1 MRIAI
6 CPGSFDPITNGHLD
20 IIRRAAKLFDHVEVA
35 VLQNSSKRCV
45 FSVEE
50 RVEMIRDCIGDLPN
64 VSASSFDGLLVDYA
78 KKIGATAIVKGLRA
92 VSDFDYEFQ
101 MALFN
106 KEINAEVET
115 IFLTPSPEHMYLS
128 SSVVR
133 EMAAHGGDMSRFVP
147 ACVEKRITAKYR
159 QGVTQ

>member
-20 IIRRAAKLFDHVEVA
+20 IIRRASKLFDHVEVA
-35 VLQNSSKRCV
+35 VLQNSSKKCV

-50 RVEMIRDCIGDLPN
+50 RVEMIRDCIGELPN

-115 IFLTPSPEHMYLS
+115 IFLTNSPEQMYLS

-147 ACVEKRITAKYR
+147 SCVEKRIAAKYR
-159 QGVTQ
+159 QGV

>member
-35 VLQNSSKRCV
+35 VLQNSSKKCV

-50 RVEMIRDCIGDLPN
+50 RVEMIRDCIAELPN

-78 KKIGATAIVKGLRA
+78 KKKAQSNELTLSAYISYLIVK
-92 VSDFDYEFQ
+92 DYKCDDY
-101 MALFN
+101 N
-106 KEINAEVET
+106 KI
-115 IFLTPSPEHMYLS
+115 
-128 SSVVR
+128 
-133 EMAAHGGDMSRFVP
+133 
-147 ACVEKRITAKYR
+147 
-159 QGVTQ
+159 

>member
-20 IIRRAAKLFDHVEVA
+20 IIARAAKLFDHVEVA
-35 VLQNSSKRCV
+35 VLQNSSKKCV

-50 RVEMIRDCIGDLPN
+50 RVDMIRDCIGELPN

-106 KEINAEVET
+106 KEINAEVRV
-115 IFLTPSPEHMYLS
+115 F
-128 SSVVR
+128 VV
-133 EMAAHGGDMSRFVP
+133 SN
-147 ACVEKRITAKYR
+147 
-159 QGVTQ
+159 

>member
-20 IIRRAAKLFDHVEVA
+20 IIRRASKLFDHVEVA
-35 VLQNSSKRCV
+35 VLQNSSKKCV

-50 RVEMIRDCIGDLPN
+50 RVEMIRDCIGELPN

-106 KEINAEVET
+106 KEINDEVET
-115 IFLTPSPEHMYLS
+115 IFLTTSPEHMYLS

-147 ACVEKRITAKYR
+147 SCVEKRIAAKYR
-159 QGVTQ
+159 QGV

>member
-6 CPGSFDPITNGHLD
+6 CPGSFNPITNGHLD

-35 VLQNSSKRCV
+35 VLQNSAKKCV

-50 RVEMIRDCIGDLPN
+50 RVDMIRECITDLPN
-64 VSASSFDGLLVDYA
+64 VSASSFDGLLVECA
-78 KKIGATAIVKGLRA
+78 KKIGATVIVKGLRA

-115 IFLTPSPEHMYLS
+115 IFLTTSPEHMYLS

-147 ACVEKRITAKYR
+147 ACVEQRIVAKYR

>member
-20 IIRRAAKLFDHVEVA
+20 IISRAARLFDHVEVA
-35 VLQNSSKRCV
+35 VLQNSSKKCV
-45 FSVEE
+45 FTVDE
-50 RVEMIRDCIGDLPN
+50 RVDMIRDCIKELPN

-78 KKIGATAIVKGLRA
+78 RKIGATAIVKGLRA

-115 IFLTPSPEHMYLS
+115 IFLTTSPEHMYLS

-147 ACVEKRITAKYR
+147 ACVENKIKVKYNE
-159 QGVTQ
+159 GVAQ